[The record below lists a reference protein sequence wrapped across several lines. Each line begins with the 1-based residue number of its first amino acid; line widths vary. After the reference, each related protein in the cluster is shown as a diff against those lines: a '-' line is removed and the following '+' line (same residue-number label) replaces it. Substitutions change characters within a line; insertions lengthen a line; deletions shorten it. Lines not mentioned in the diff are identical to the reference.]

1 MSEKSEKSE
10 KSEINEPKALTRL
23 DILKGLNISTW
34 EGVWATVWMV
44 LTTGAFQTGFALHL
58 GAKPFTLGLLAALP
72 AIMGLL
78 QLPASLY
85 VEKRGERRNFVAV
98 SALIGRLSWF
108 PLLLVPFVLPPVARI
123 PAFIILLGLS
133 SAFLTI
139 VVPAWT
145 SWMSDLVP
153 EASRGQYFGRRNM
166 IAGVVAMLV
175 PLPAGAFLDQAVKFH
190 RFNPSLGFATLF
202 GIACVAG
209 VVCFFLLRRQ
219 PEPPMQRRATIVN
232 PWKSLG
238 EPLAQ
243 PAFRSFLLFAATVV
257 VGQSLAGQF
266 FVAWQLADKALHL
279 DYLTFQLLGAVAQ
292 AGSLGSMP
300 LWGYLADKY
309 GPRPVLALTSVGVLL
324 APMLWLFTAP
334 QNALWLNILLIV
346 ALNITSGISWAGF
359 GLAQFNLL
367 LGTAPPERRATYMAV
382 FSAVTGVVG
391 FITPLVGGFL
401 MEGLAGTTFSFGPL
415 LLNNYK
421 TLFLLT
427 IAIRLLAIVLLARV
441 PNTADAPSARY
452 VLGQVTRSQ
461 PVQSFKSLRRLSH
474 PVPAAKRVEAASML
488 GEIRSPLAVEELTLA
503 LEDVSL
509 EVRTSAARAL
519 GEIKDPRAVPALAA
533 RLTDP
538 AASIGEAVA
547 EALGQIGS
555 SSATASLV
563 EAIHGPD
570 ASVRVA
576 AIRALGRIADPGA
589 APALIE
595 TLQPNHPT
603 RCEAACAALAAIGE
617 NLPRPFAHDAWER
630 LHALLSPAIDRG
642 MRLASARAIRA
653 LLPVFADVNGDAIY
667 TDLLACLEAE
677 SDPAV
682 LAQEAMSLSGLGYL
696 LDRPCLADLLP
707 LLERVPRTG
716 LAYKQVLEAIADA
729 ALAPGTFYPYLG
741 MDEMSRAEALQKRLR
756 ASPIPLSG
764 VLEAYGNGDLAHAL
778 HLIADARP
786 TLLTNTLAN
795 RLHPTLLELL
805 LSVFVATA

>member
-1 MSEKSEKSE
+1 VS
-10 KSEINEPKALTRL
+10 EPKVLTRL
-23 DILKGLNISTW
+23 DILRGLRLSTW

-58 GAKPFTLGLLAALP
+58 GATPFVLGLLAALP

-85 VEKRGERRNFVAV
+85 VEKRGERRTFVATA
-98 SALIGRLSWF
+98 ALIGRLCWF
-108 PLLLVPFVLPPVARI
+108 PLLLIPFFLPAPWRI
-123 PAFIILLGLS
+123 PAFLILLSLS
-133 SAFLTI
+133 SAFLTV

-153 EASRGQYFGRRNM
+153 ETSRGQYFGRRNM
-166 IAGVVAMLV
+166 IAGIVAMLV

-190 RFNPSLGFATLF
+190 RFNPSLGFSVLF
-202 GIACVAG
+202 GLACIAG
-209 VVCFFLLRRQ
+209 VMCWLLLLRQ
-219 PEPPMQRRATIVN
+219 PEPPMQKRAEIVN

-243 PAFRSFLLFAATVV
+243 PVFRAFLLFAATTV

-266 FVAWQLADKALHL
+266 FVAWQLDTKALHL

-292 AGSLGSMP
+292 GGSLATMP

-309 GPRPVLALTSVGVLL
+309 GPRPVLALTSVGVLIS
-324 APMLWLFTAP
+324 PVIWIFTTP
-334 QNALWLNILLIV
+334 QNPLWVNIILIVVLNICAGV
-346 ALNITSGISWAGF
+346 SWAGF

-382 FSAVTGVVG
+382 FSAATGVLG
-391 FITPLVGGFL
+391 FIAPLVGGFL
-401 MEGLAGTTFSFGPL
+401 MERLAGSSFSLGSVVF
-415 LLNNYK
+415 NNYK
-421 TLFLLT
+421 TLFLIT
-427 IAIRLLAIVLLARV
+427 IAVRLLAIFFLARV
-441 PNTADAPSARY
+441 PNTPDAPSARY

-461 PVQSFKSLRRLSH
+461 PMQSFKSLRRLSH
-474 PVPAAKRVEAASML
+474 PVPEAKRVEAVSTL
-488 GEIRSPLAVEELTLA
+488 GEIRSPLAVEELMLA

-509 EVRTSAARAL
+509 DVRTSAARAL

-555 SSATASLV
+555 PAATTRLV

-576 AIRALGRIADPGA
+576 ALRALGKIADPGA

-595 TLQPNHPT
+595 TLQPSHPT

-617 NLPRPFAHDAWER
+617 NLPPPYAPEAWER
-630 LHALLSPAIDRG
+630 LHALLAPPIDRG

-653 LLPVFADVNGDAIY
+653 LLPVFADSEGDVVY

-677 SDPAV
+677 TDPAV
-682 LAQEAMSLSGLGYL
+682 LAQEAIALSGLGYL
-696 LDRPCLADLLP
+696 LHRPCLADLVA
-707 LLERVPRTG
+707 LLDRIPSSG

-741 MDEMSRAEALQKRLR
+741 MSEMNRADALQKRLR
-756 ASPIPLSG
+756 TFPLPG
-764 VLEAYGNGDLAHAL
+764 VLESYGAGDLTHAL
-778 HLIADARP
+778 HLVAESHP
-786 TLLTNTLAN
+786 TILTNTLAT
-795 RLHPTLLELL
+795 RSKPTLLELL
-805 LSVFVATA
+805 LAVLTATTP